1 MLARAS
7 AFSTRPLFTHRR
19 VGRRRVR
26 GVVKHTYATMT
37 RALELRNAS
46 SRRRSRAKRRLGALA
61 LFVVFVSCLSLCA
74 RAEERGDEETLVL
87 PPRDD
92 TDDGSGP
99 RVRQIKFGEKVAVD
113 DIGPVVINHD
123 CTTSYIENWDGMTE
137 REQEATRR
145 RLGERNRA
153 RHAECKRKERD
164 GEL

>member
-1 MLARAS
+1 M
-7 AFSTRPLFTHRR
+7 
-19 VGRRRVR
+19 V
-26 GVVKHTYATMT
+26 T
-37 RALELRNAS
+37 RALESRNAS
-46 SRRRSRAKRRLGALA
+46 SRRRARAKRRLGALA
-61 LFVVFVSCLSLCA
+61 LLVVVVVVFAACLSLCA
-74 RAEERGDEETLVL
+74 RAEERVDEETLVL

-123 CTTSYIENWDGMTE
+123 CTTSYIENWGAMTE